1 MLEHILIPLSLTSV
15 GWMNPIAFISSWKL
29 YFFTI
34 CLVQPLC
41 SERSRCEVT
50 YGRGSCDWHEAGQR
64 WAEQTGTQWAVNTW
78 ATPVSLSVCWSA
90 LLFQKEMKQKARD
103 GCCFKHCRIC
113 LKIIK
118 LSKCWMSFK
127 WGTNFVLCAVS
138 PQNISSNVL
147 EESAVS
153 DDVVSPDEEGICS
166 GKYFTEAGLV
176 GLLEQA
182 AASFSMVE
190 DFNFFISLLL
200 VGNGMGNV
208 FSVRLHSSV
217 IIA

>member
-1 MLEHILIPLSLTSV
+1 
-15 GWMNPIAFISSWKL
+15 
-29 YFFTI
+29 
-34 CLVQPLC
+34 
-41 SERSRCEVT
+41 
-50 YGRGSCDWHEAGQR
+50 
-64 WAEQTGTQWAVNTW
+64 
-78 ATPVSLSVCWSA
+78 
-90 LLFQKEMKQKARD
+90 
-103 GCCFKHCRIC
+103 
-113 LKIIK
+113 
-118 LSKCWMSFK
+118 MSFK

-217 IIA
+217 IIG